1 MGNLIRAE
9 FLKILTTRLWWA
21 LLIPAIALALGWAW
35 LSSLAF
41 TDIANDI
48 GDALNVSISE
58 TEIAVNSIA
67 LTRAM
72 NFATLF
78 PMVFGALAL
87 ASEINRKTITTSF
100 LTAASRSSVLGAKAI
115 VYTLW
120 GVIYGLVVAGAASLG
135 VLIGSGGDLVPDA
148 GDWILILLTGVLA
161 CMLWT
166 LLGMGVGA
174 LLGSPVATLVILL
187 LYAALV
193 GPVSEL
199 ILWVSSEGSNV
210 AGVLPN
216 GSANGLTGSTAAELL
231 YNQIVEIGGGNPSE
245 TEKEAFDMAVRAA
258 AGAPGAFSTWIS
270 GLIFLGWTTLFFGF
284 GIVRNNKRDIT

>member
-9 FLKILTTRLWWA
+9 FLKIFTTKLWWA
-21 LLIPAIALALGWAW
+21 LLIPAVALALGWGW
-35 LSSLAF
+35 LSAIAF
-41 TDIANDI
+41 TDIANSI
-48 GDALNVSISE
+48 GDALDVDVNE
-58 TEIAVNSIA
+58 TDIAVNSVA

-100 LTAASRSSVLGAKAI
+100 LTAGSRSSVLGAKAI

-120 GVIYGLVVAGAASLG
+120 GLIYGAVVAGAASLG
-135 VLIGSGGDLVPDA
+135 VLIGSGGDLLPDG
-148 GDWILILLTGVLA
+148 GDWILILLVGIIA

-187 LYAALV
+187 LYAALI
-193 GPVSEL
+193 GPVAEL
-199 ILWVSSEGSNV
+199 IIWLSSEGSNI
-210 AGVLPN
+210 AGLMPN
-216 GSANGLTGSTAAELL
+216 GAANGLTGSTAAELL
-231 YNQIVEIGGGNPSE
+231 FNQIQDLAGGNP
-245 TEKEAFDMAVRAA
+245 TEEQKENFDMVARAA
-258 AGAPGAFSTWIS
+258 AGAPGAFSMWIS
-270 GLIFLGWTTLFFGF
+270 GLIFLGWTAIFFVF
-284 GIVRNNKRDIT
+284 GILRNKSRDIT